1 VTMDSAQRPLRL
13 GLFDILQIDPLRNLD
28 VPTMLS
34 ERLDDIERIDRLG
47 YDAAFVAERHFLTQF
62 AAASA
67 TAWAAAASQRTT
79 RLRLG
84 VLAYTLPIKAPVQLA
99 EDIAMLDALTN
110 GRLEVGFGMGHRVE
124 ELVALGVDPNRR
136 IPLFQERLAVL
147 KALLTGG
154 AVTYE
159 RNGLTLR
166 GVAVSPVPVQEPYPP
181 LWFAG
186 SDPTASRWMAA
197 SGLGLAVGFKP
208 TSMLAPAVESYLAG
222 LDNRTAEVI
231 AAEPERPL
239 GRVALMR
246 SVIVGESDQRV
257 REEVIDDLLRLGE
270 LLDGQQ
276 PATTRGERREG
287 ANERFDEMIRD
298 EVMIAGSV
306 DTVASA
312 IRTTRA
318 KLPFDL
324 FLASPYAMGAS
335 RERITTTLDLL
346 GGPVREIL
354 ASKETVA
361 GPS

>member
-1 VTMDSAQRPLRL
+1 MDTAQHPLRL
-13 GLFDILQIDPLRNLD
+13 GLFDIMQIDPLRQSD

-34 ERLDDIERIDRLG
+34 ERLDDLERIDRLG

-67 TAWAAAASQRTT
+67 TAWLGAASQRTS

-84 VLAYTLPIKAPVQLA
+84 ALAYTLPIKAPVELV
-99 EDIAMLDALTN
+99 EDIVMLDALTK

-124 ELVALGVDPNRR
+124 ELIALGVDPNQR
-136 IPLFQERLAVL
+136 IPLFQERLAVT

-154 AVTYE
+154 AITYE
-159 RNGLTLR
+159 RNGLDLR
-166 GVAVSPVPVQEPYPP
+166 GVAVSPVPVQDPFPP

-186 SDPTASRWMAA
+186 TDPLASQWMAA
-197 SGLGLAVGFKP
+197 NGLGLAVGFKP
-208 TSMLAPAVESYLAG
+208 TSVLAPTVAAYLAG
-222 LDNRTAEVI
+222 LDSRTVEAI

-239 GRVALMR
+239 GRMALMR

-257 REEVIDDLLRLGE
+257 RDEVTDDLLRLGE
-270 LLDGQQ
+270 LVDGEQS
-276 PATTRGERREG
+276 AATRGERRDG
-287 ANERFDEMIRD
+287 VSERFAEMIRD

-312 IRTTRA
+312 IRGSRA
-318 KLPFDL
+318 EIPFDL

-335 RERITTTLDLL
+335 RERIATTLDLL
-346 GGPVREIL
+346 GGPVREQL
-354 ASKETVA
+354 A
-361 GPS
+361 